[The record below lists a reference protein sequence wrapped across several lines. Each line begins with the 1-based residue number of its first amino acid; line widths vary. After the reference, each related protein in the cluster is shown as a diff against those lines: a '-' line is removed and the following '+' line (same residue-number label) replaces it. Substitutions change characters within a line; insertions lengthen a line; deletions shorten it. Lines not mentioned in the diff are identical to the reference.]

1 MRNMKYR
8 AAAALLAVSVAAA
21 GLTGCGVGSKLD
33 KNAVVA
39 TVGEEKI
46 NLGVANFYARYQQV
60 QVESSYAQMLGM
72 AGEDLWAQELTE
84 GETYE
89 DTIKDGVLKG
99 LEQMYILKS
108 HMADYSV
115 EITEEEQAKID
126 KAAFEFVD
134 KNNLEAKEMT
144 TADEKVVGEMLTLL
158 TIQKKMTDAMT
169 ADVSTEVSDEEA
181 AQKKMQYVSFSYSK
195 TAEDGSSATMT
206 EEEKAAVK
214 ASAQAF
220 ADGAGA
226 AEDFAAYATEQGY
239 EATDKTFDAE
249 DTSPST
255 EMIAAVNALSEGQT
269 SGVIESENG
278 CYVAKLVSAL
288 DREATDAEKQS
299 IINQRK
305 NDRFTEIYEGWQKA
319 AKVEVDE
326 KVWEKVDFV
335 SQGVTMKEAEE
346 ESADNKTEK

>member
-1 MRNMKYR
+1 
-8 AAAALLAVSVAAA
+8 
-21 GLTGCGVGSKLD
+21 
-33 KNAVVA
+33 
-39 TVGEEKI
+39 
-46 NLGVANFYARYQQV
+46 
-60 QVESSYAQMLGM
+60 
-72 AGEDLWAQELTE
+72 
-84 GETYE
+84 
-89 DTIKDGVLKG
+89 
-99 LEQMYILKS
+99 
-108 HMADYSV
+108 
-115 EITEEEQAKID
+115 
-126 KAAFEFVD
+126 
-134 KNNLEAKEMT
+134 MT

-206 EEEKAAVK
+206 
-214 ASAQAF
+214 
-220 ADGAGA
+220 
-226 AEDFAAYATEQGY
+226 
-239 EATDKTFDAE
+239 E

>member
-21 GLTGCGVGSKLD
+21 GCGVGSKLD